1 MNTEVLAFGAHP
13 DDVEL
18 YAAGTLAKLASQG
31 YSTGIVDMTRGEMG
45 SRGTVSIRSREARDA
60 ARLLGVRSRV
70 NLRLP
75 DGDVR
80 PTQEARL
87 KVIRVLRKYR
97 PQLVLVHHWDDR
109 HPDHVNTSRLVTE
122 ACHHAGLARIKTGQ
136 ERFRPNLI
144 LYYMLPAH
152 STPTLIVDVTDFIDV
167 RRRAIDAYRSQ
178 LHNPGNQEPV
188 TYLSRPDFLTHVEN
202 IHSFYGTL
210 IGRAKGEAFYMRG
223 VPEVQ
228 DLLAFALSQ
237 SDNRFR

>member
-1 MNTEVLAFGAHP
+1 MAIDIIAFGAHP

-18 YAAGTLAKLASQG
+18 YAAGTLAKLAAQG
-31 YSTGIVDMTRGEMG
+31 YSTAIVDMTRGELS
-45 SRGTVSIRSREARDA
+45 SRGTPAVRAREARAA
-60 ARLLGVRSRV
+60 ARILGLRFRE
-70 NLRLP
+70 NLGLP

-80 PTQEARL
+80 PTAEARL

-97 PQLVLVHHWDDR
+97 PALVLSHHWDDR
-109 HPDHVNTSRLVTE
+109 HPDHVNSSRLVTE
-122 ACHHAGLARIKTGQ
+122 ACHHAGLARVRTGQ

-152 STPTLIVDVTDFIDV
+152 MTPTLVVDVTEYAEKRSAAI
-167 RRRAIDAYRSQ
+167 RAHRSQ
-178 LHNPGNQEPV
+178 LFDPVSREPA
-188 TYLSRPDFLTHVEN
+188 TYLSRPDFLAHIEN

-210 IGRAKGEAFYMRG
+210 IGRAKGEGYYMRG

-228 DLLAFALSQ
+228 DLLAFTRVQ